1 MRPELTDLLSMSH
14 PVVVITGDS
23 GTGKSSILADHQIE
37 LSRGAAAIAPPP
49 VTCAFDSGALQVA
62 ILDGLVTALVT
73 SMADRTA
80 WRTIQNRLD
89 TAGKEMVAEVGKSL
103 AKAVTQEVMALVKAR
118 IGEHAG
124 EGLAAFFKGL
134 RQDTTADLRR
144 DLQSRSDTNV
154 VKLLVRLCDE
164 VATALKRDVIL
175 ALDECQRLTE
185 DDQRALASLCI
196 APPKRA
202 RFVIAWSSAAHEARA
217 GLTRLRDTG
226 CGEIVVG
233 GLSRADVE
241 TMLNRAG
248 VTSANTDRVYF
259 LSSGFPIIVE
269 GLIGQLRSGG
279 TLDQYTPPTAFVRSL
294 EDALARLPGD
304 VHIAARRLSVFELPP
319 PESTITSYLDLTS
332 TQWGVLRQSLERE
345 NILSVERNGQLWF
358 HESRR
363 SHLWTRTLSEGE
375 RFEIGQPAYSALLT
389 QYRDDITSSTGLM
402 VPIAHTA
409 RFARESQA
417 ANPQLARILDL
428 TSAQLAVLASMIE
441 IEITPPGK
449 ENLRSTPPDTA
460 LIYAHNIFGADR
472 GEALD
477 ALPVLIE
484 QELIETADQT
494 ERVNADP
501 DVTVTVSADPTDE
514 CHIVLHGRIQD
525 VLGKAVIPQI
535 TGRIVHEHFESLRLE
550 SSLVLTDPGRSDAI
564 ELIRRATAQ
573 PLHRFNFYSRTVCPM
588 MAVWVDYGGHPIS
601 MSAIFNRDTE
611 RQKAKKAAISVNEVS
626 YGRRVKTVRTFE
638 DQVSTIP
645 SMRLFKA
652 VYSATG
658 RPVEGNRE
666 GTRNWQ
672 MANEGPPLPISEYA
686 QRQIALADI
695 LRTRVDD
702 LEREVYALREPKGAA
717 VGQAADGTYFF
728 VELRG
733 STRVI
738 EMTHEDIALLQDDL
752 PFRFA
757 RLEHQLTLRPGER
770 THHITGRTQTVGLID
785 DPAVTMLNDFWETA
799 REFNKHQPRRRIKMH
814 KGILT
819 QLVRDAHIRD
829 ATLARTLSE
838 QLTIGGARGHRPQH
852 ALRVAVHPGNASVPP
867 SVAYTQP
874 IGNPTDVQVRFAPR
888 TSRPND
894 VTELYSQ
901 IFGEESEEPIYG
913 DTAQSGIAGLL
924 GYDTNEIKLIQ

>member
-73 SMADRTA
+73 SMVDRTA
-80 WRTIQNRLD
+80 WRNIQNRLD

-164 VATALKRDVIL
+164 VATALKRDVVL
-175 ALDECQRLTE
+175 AIDECQRLTE

-202 RFVIAWSSAAHEARA
+202 RFVIAWSSAAHEART

-279 TLDQYTPPTAFVRSL
+279 TLDEYTPPTAFVRSL

-304 VHIAARRLSVFELPP
+304 AQIAARWLSVFELPP
-319 PESTITSYLDLTS
+319 PESTITAYHDLTS

-363 SHLWTRTLSEGE
+363 SHLWDRMLSEGE
-375 RFEIGQPAYSALLT
+375 RFEIGQPAYSALLA
-389 QYRDDITSSTGLM
+389 QYRDDMSSSIGLM

-409 RFARESQA
+409 RFARDSQA
-417 ANPQLARILDL
+417 ANPPLAKILDL

-441 IEITPPGK
+441 IEIIPLGDHDLRWTPP
-449 ENLRSTPPDTA
+449 ESA

-472 GEALD
+472 GDALA

-484 QELIETADQT
+484 QEFIETADQT
-494 ERVNADP
+494 EQINADP
-501 DVTVTVSADPTDE
+501 NVTVTISADPTDE

-525 VLGKAVIPQI
+525 ILGKTAIPQI
-535 TGRIVHEHFESLRLE
+535 TGRIVHEHFEALRLE

-564 ELIRRATAQ
+564 ELIRNANNQ
-573 PLHRFNFYSRTVCPM
+573 PFYRFNPLRRTVYPM

-601 MSAIFNRDTE
+601 MAAIFNRDTE
-611 RQKAKKAAISVNEVS
+611 RQKAKKAAISVDEVS

-638 DQVSTIP
+638 DQMSTIP

-652 VYSATG
+652 VYLATG
-658 RPVEGNRE
+658 RPV
-666 GTRNWQ
+666 
-672 MANEGPPLPISEYA
+672 
-686 QRQIALADI
+686 
-695 LRTRVDD
+695 
-702 LEREVYALREPKGAA
+702 
-717 VGQAADGTYFF
+717 
-728 VELRG
+728 
-733 STRVI
+733 
-738 EMTHEDIALLQDDL
+738 
-752 PFRFA
+752 A
-757 RLEHQLTLRPGER
+757 R
-770 THHITGRTQTVGLID
+770 
-785 DPAVTMLNDFWETA
+785 
-799 REFNKHQPRRRIKMH
+799 
-814 KGILT
+814 
-819 QLVRDAHIRD
+819 
-829 ATLARTLSE
+829 
-838 QLTIGGARGHRPQH
+838 
-852 ALRVAVHPGNASVPP
+852 
-867 SVAYTQP
+867 
-874 IGNPTDVQVRFAPR
+874 
-888 TSRPND
+888 
-894 VTELYSQ
+894 
-901 IFGEESEEPIYG
+901 
-913 DTAQSGIAGLL
+913 
-924 GYDTNEIKLIQ
+924 

>member
-73 SMADRTA
+73 SMVDRTA
-80 WRTIQNRLD
+80 WRNIQNRLD

-164 VATALKRDVIL
+164 VATALKRDVVL
-175 ALDECQRLTE
+175 AIDECQRLTE

-202 RFVIAWSSAAHEARA
+202 RFVIAWSSAAHEART

-279 TLDQYTPPTAFVRSL
+279 TLDEYTPPTAFVRSL

-304 VHIAARRLSVFELPP
+304 AQIAARWLSVFELPP
-319 PESTITSYLDLTS
+319 PESTITAYLDLTS

-363 SHLWTRTLSEGE
+363 SHLWDRMLSEGE
-375 RFEIGQPAYSALLT
+375 RFEIGQPAYSALLA
-389 QYRDDITSSTGLM
+389 QYRDDMSSSIGLM

-409 RFARESQA
+409 RFARDSQA
-417 ANPQLARILDL
+417 ANPPLAKILDL

-441 IEITPPGK
+441 IEIIPLGDHDLRWTPP
-449 ENLRSTPPDTA
+449 ESA

-472 GEALD
+472 GDALA

-484 QELIETADQT
+484 QEFIETADQT
-494 ERVNADP
+494 EQINADP
-501 DVTVTVSADPTDE
+501 NVTVTISADPTDE

-525 VLGKAVIPQI
+525 ILGKTAIPQI
-535 TGRIVHEHFESLRLE
+535 TGRIVHEHFEALRLE

-564 ELIRRATAQ
+564 ELIRNANNQ
-573 PLHRFNFYSRTVCPM
+573 PFYRFNPLRRTVYPM

-601 MSAIFNRDTE
+601 MAAIFNRDTE
-611 RQKAKKAAISVNEVS
+611 RQKAKKAAISVDEVS

-638 DQVSTIP
+638 DQMSTIP

-652 VYSATG
+652 VYLATG

-672 MANEGPPLPISEYA
+672 MVNDGPPLPS
-686 QRQIALADI
+686 
-695 LRTRVDD
+695 
-702 LEREVYALREPKGAA
+702 
-717 VGQAADGTYFF
+717 
-728 VELRG
+728 
-733 STRVI
+733 
-738 EMTHEDIALLQDDL
+738 
-752 PFRFA
+752 
-757 RLEHQLTLRPGER
+757 
-770 THHITGRTQTVGLID
+770 
-785 DPAVTMLNDFWETA
+785 
-799 REFNKHQPRRRIKMH
+799 
-814 KGILT
+814 
-819 QLVRDAHIRD
+819 
-829 ATLARTLSE
+829 LS
-838 QLTIGGARGHRPQH
+838 G
-852 ALRVAVHPGNASVPP
+852 
-867 SVAYTQP
+867 
-874 IGNPTDVQVRFAPR
+874 
-888 TSRPND
+888 
-894 VTELYSQ
+894 
-901 IFGEESEEPIYG
+901 FGE
-913 DTAQSGIAGLL
+913 TL
-924 GYDTNEIKLIQ
+924 GGNRDHSLRA

>member
-73 SMADRTA
+73 SMVDRTA
-80 WRTIQNRLD
+80 WRNIQNRLD

-164 VATALKRDVIL
+164 VATALKRDVVL
-175 ALDECQRLTE
+175 AIDECQRLTE

-202 RFVIAWSSAAHEARA
+202 RFVIAWSSAAHEART

-279 TLDQYTPPTAFVRSL
+279 TLDEYTPPTAFVRSL

-304 VHIAARRLSVFELPP
+304 AQIAARWLSVFELPP
-319 PESTITSYLDLTS
+319 PESTITAYLDLTS

-363 SHLWTRTLSEGE
+363 SHLWDRMLSEGE
-375 RFEIGQPAYSALLT
+375 RFEIGQPAYSALLA
-389 QYRDDITSSTGLM
+389 QYRDDMSSSIGLM

-409 RFARESQA
+409 RFARDSQA
-417 ANPQLARILDL
+417 ANPQLAKILDL

-441 IEITPPGK
+441 IEIIPLGDHDLRWTPP
-449 ENLRSTPPDTA
+449 ESA

-472 GEALD
+472 GDALA

-484 QELIETADQT
+484 QEFIETADQT
-494 ERVNADP
+494 EQINADP
-501 DVTVTVSADPTDE
+501 NVTVTISADPTDE

-525 VLGKAVIPQI
+525 ILGKTAIPQI
-535 TGRIVHEHFESLRLE
+535 TGRIVHEHFEALRLE

-564 ELIRRATAQ
+564 ELIRNANNQ
-573 PLHRFNFYSRTVCPM
+573 PFYRFNPLRRTVYPM

-601 MSAIFNRDTE
+601 MAAIFNRDTE
-611 RQKAKKAAISVNEVS
+611 RQKAKKAAISVDEVS

-638 DQVSTIP
+638 DQMSTIP

-652 VYSATG
+652 VYLATG
-658 RPVEGNRE
+658 RPV
-666 GTRNWQ
+666 
-672 MANEGPPLPISEYA
+672 
-686 QRQIALADI
+686 
-695 LRTRVDD
+695 
-702 LEREVYALREPKGAA
+702 
-717 VGQAADGTYFF
+717 
-728 VELRG
+728 
-733 STRVI
+733 
-738 EMTHEDIALLQDDL
+738 
-752 PFRFA
+752 A
-757 RLEHQLTLRPGER
+757 R
-770 THHITGRTQTVGLID
+770 
-785 DPAVTMLNDFWETA
+785 
-799 REFNKHQPRRRIKMH
+799 
-814 KGILT
+814 
-819 QLVRDAHIRD
+819 
-829 ATLARTLSE
+829 
-838 QLTIGGARGHRPQH
+838 
-852 ALRVAVHPGNASVPP
+852 
-867 SVAYTQP
+867 
-874 IGNPTDVQVRFAPR
+874 
-888 TSRPND
+888 
-894 VTELYSQ
+894 
-901 IFGEESEEPIYG
+901 
-913 DTAQSGIAGLL
+913 
-924 GYDTNEIKLIQ
+924 

>member
-73 SMADRTA
+73 SMVDRTA
-80 WRTIQNRLD
+80 WRNIQNRLD

-164 VATALKRDVIL
+164 VATALKRDVVL
-175 ALDECQRLTE
+175 AIDECQRLTE

-202 RFVIAWSSAAHEARA
+202 RFVIAWSSAAHEART

-279 TLDQYTPPTAFVRSL
+279 TLDEYTPPTAFVRSL

-304 VHIAARRLSVFELPP
+304 AQIAARWLSVFELPP
-319 PESTITSYLDLTS
+319 PESTITAYLDLTS

-363 SHLWTRTLSEGE
+363 SHLWDRMLSEGE
-375 RFEIGQPAYSALLT
+375 RFEIGQPAYSALLA
-389 QYRDDITSSTGLM
+389 QYRDDMSSSIGLM

-409 RFARESQA
+409 RFARDSQA
-417 ANPQLARILDL
+417 ANPPLAKILDL

-441 IEITPPGK
+441 IEIIPLGDHDLRWTPP
-449 ENLRSTPPDTA
+449 ESA

-472 GEALD
+472 GDALA

-484 QELIETADQT
+484 QEFIETADQT
-494 ERVNADP
+494 EQINADP
-501 DVTVTVSADPTDE
+501 NVTVTISADPTDE

-525 VLGKAVIPQI
+525 ILGKTAIPQI
-535 TGRIVHEHFESLRLE
+535 TGRIVHEHFEALRLE

-564 ELIRRATAQ
+564 ELIRNANNQ
-573 PLHRFNFYSRTVCPM
+573 PFYRFNPLRRTVYPM

-601 MSAIFNRDTE
+601 MAAIFNRDTE
-611 RQKAKKAAISVNEVS
+611 RQKAKKAAISVDEVS

-638 DQVSTIP
+638 DQMSTIP

-652 VYSATG
+652 VYLATG
-658 RPVEGNRE
+658 RPV
-666 GTRNWQ
+666 
-672 MANEGPPLPISEYA
+672 
-686 QRQIALADI
+686 
-695 LRTRVDD
+695 
-702 LEREVYALREPKGAA
+702 
-717 VGQAADGTYFF
+717 
-728 VELRG
+728 
-733 STRVI
+733 
-738 EMTHEDIALLQDDL
+738 
-752 PFRFA
+752 A
-757 RLEHQLTLRPGER
+757 R
-770 THHITGRTQTVGLID
+770 
-785 DPAVTMLNDFWETA
+785 
-799 REFNKHQPRRRIKMH
+799 
-814 KGILT
+814 
-819 QLVRDAHIRD
+819 
-829 ATLARTLSE
+829 
-838 QLTIGGARGHRPQH
+838 
-852 ALRVAVHPGNASVPP
+852 
-867 SVAYTQP
+867 
-874 IGNPTDVQVRFAPR
+874 
-888 TSRPND
+888 
-894 VTELYSQ
+894 
-901 IFGEESEEPIYG
+901 
-913 DTAQSGIAGLL
+913 
-924 GYDTNEIKLIQ
+924 

>member
-1 MRPELTDLLSMSH
+1 MLMRPELTDLLSMSH
-14 PVVVITGDS
+14 PVVVVTGDS

-37 LSRGAAAIAPPP
+37 LSRGAAIAPPP

-62 ILDGLVTALVT
+62 ILNGLVTALVT

-164 VATALKRDVIL
+164 VATVLKRDVIL
-175 ALDECQRLTE
+175 AIDECQRLTE

-202 RFVIAWSSAAHEARA
+202 RFVIAWSSAAHEART

-226 CGEIVVG
+226 CGEIIVG

-279 TLDQYTPPTAFVRSL
+279 TLDEYTPPTAFVRSL

-304 VHIAARRLSVFELPP
+304 AQIAARWLSVFELPP
-319 PESTITSYLDLTS
+319 PESTITAYLDLTS

-363 SHLWTRTLSEGE
+363 SHLWDRMLSEGE
-375 RFEIGQPAYSALLT
+375 RFEIGQPAYSALLA
-389 QYRDDITSSTGLM
+389 QYRDDMSSSIGLM

-409 RFARESQA
+409 RFARDSQA
-417 ANPQLARILDL
+417 ANPQLAKILDL

-441 IEITPPGK
+441 IEIIPLGDHDLRWTPP
-449 ENLRSTPPDTA
+449 ESA

-472 GEALD
+472 GDALA

-484 QELIETADQT
+484 QEFIETADQT
-494 ERVNADP
+494 EQINADP
-501 DVTVTVSADPTDE
+501 NVTVTISADPTDE

-525 VLGKAVIPQI
+525 ILGKTAIPQI
-535 TGRIVHEHFESLRLE
+535 TGRIVHEHFEALRLE

-564 ELIRRATAQ
+564 ELIRNANNQ
-573 PLHRFNFYSRTVCPM
+573 PFYRFNPLRRTVYPM

-601 MSAIFNRDTE
+601 MAAIFNRDTE
-611 RQKAKKAAISVNEVS
+611 RQKAKKAAISVDEVS

-638 DQVSTIP
+638 DQMSTIP

-652 VYSATG
+652 VYLATG

-672 MANEGPPLPISEYA
+672 MVNDGPPLPISEYV
-686 QRQIALADI
+686 QRQITLADI

-702 LEREVYALREPKGAA
+702 LEQEVYALRELRGAA
-717 VGQAADGTYFF
+717 VGQAPDDTYFF

-733 STRVI
+733 STRVV
-738 EMTHEDIALLQDDL
+738 EMTPEHIALLQDDL

-757 RLEHQLTLRPGER
+757 RLEHHLTLRPGER
-770 THHITGRTQTVGLID
+770 THHITERIQPSGLID
-785 DPAVTMLNDFWETA
+785 DPAVTLLNDFWETA
-799 REFNKHQPRRRIKMH
+799 REFNEHQPRRRIKMQ
-814 KGILT
+814 KGSLT
-819 QLVRDAHIRD
+819 QLVRDTHIRD
-829 ATLARTLSE
+829 TTLARTLSE

-852 ALRVAVHPGNASVPP
+852 ALRVAVHPGSASVPP
-867 SVAYTQP
+867 LVAYTQP
-874 IGNPTDVQVRFAPR
+874 IGSPTDVQVRFAPR
-888 TSRPND
+888 SSQPRDMKELHSQMFGDETQE
-894 VTELYSQ
+894 ELY
-901 IFGEESEEPIYG
+901 G
-913 DTAQSGIAGLL
+913 DDAHSTVAGLL
-924 GYDTNEIKLIQ
+924 G